1 LRGLFDYN
9 VSIGVFME
17 NEIARKIA
25 KVMDSGITSECQ
37 AVYFMVEVR
46 KLMDKDREERDSK
59 GAEPF
64 PSIRLYSDWTVHVC
78 LTLSRAKEF
87 VKLADA
93 LYPKITAGTMTE
105 EEQGLFGRL
114 FSLDILREELT
125 AFLVAKNIPSFSDK
139 GWNSFLACFLNVI
152 ADCPLVCKADSA
164 AVANV
169 DEVVIVQDAARVPD
183 GTPLP
188 VIWALCFKGKFRQS
202 IGGDPSTEDRIFE
215 AIMAFVEAR
224 EK

>member
-1 LRGLFDYN
+1 
-9 VSIGVFME
+9 ME
-17 NEIARKIA
+17 NEIAGKIA
-25 KVMDSGITSECQ
+25 KLLETGITSEPQ

-46 KLMDKDREERDSK
+46 KLLDKDRELRDPK

-64 PSIRLYSDWTVHVC
+64 PSIRLYSDWTVHVS

-87 VKLADA
+87 VKLADS
-93 LYPKITAGTMTE
+93 LYPKITAGSMTE
-105 EEQGLFGRL
+105 EEKAQFGRL
-114 FSLDILREELT
+114 FSFDDLREELT
-125 AFLVAKNIPSFSDK
+125 AFLKAKNISSFSDK

-152 ADCPLVCKADSA
+152 QDCPLVCKADGST
-164 AVANV
+164 VTNV

-183 GTPLP
+183 GSPLP